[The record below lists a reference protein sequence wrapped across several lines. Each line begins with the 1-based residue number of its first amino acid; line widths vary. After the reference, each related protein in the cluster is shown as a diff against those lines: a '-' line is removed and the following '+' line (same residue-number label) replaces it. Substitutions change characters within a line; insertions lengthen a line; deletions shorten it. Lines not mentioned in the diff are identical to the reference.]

1 MERRKRP
8 LRGEQK
14 QSTTE
19 LLGNIRRLAED
30 GGDDEFASFMR
41 RSKGEFSYWPK
52 VGQYLKEIVET
63 RGGKIDFASLSEK
76 TGVSK
81 SYLHQII
88 PAKSKPPKTTKDH
101 PSRKMLLA
109 IALAL
114 KFSVDETQHL
124 LKYAREPELYPRSPF
139 DSALLYALERGSSVV
154 ETNILLQNIGEELL
168 IFGDGR

>member
-1 MERRKRP
+1 MERRKRL
-8 LRGEQK
+8 LRSEQK

-63 RGGKIDFASLSEK
+63 RGGKIDFASLSKK

-81 SYLHQII
+81 SY
-88 PAKSKPPKTTKDH
+88 TT
-101 PSRKMLLA
+101 L
-109 IALAL
+109 
-114 KFSVDETQHL
+114 QHL
-124 LKYAREPELYPRSPF
+124 
-139 DSALLYALERGSSVV
+139 GSLPNLFNQLDQCVHKTVGFSH
-154 ETNILLQNIGEELL
+154 G
-168 IFGDGR
+168 FGLCA